1 MASKGPKGKTM
12 LNPTEFLEKVEFR
25 DAALMSFVVSAVI
38 VPTYDAVKHDLGITR
53 SEYLFLMC
61 LSHYP
66 VLTAQ
71 DVSRLSGRPRNSISR
86 AVHRMLAVGH
96 LARNPDP
103 SDARQARLSIT
114 ETGRALHR
122 QHAGAGLCRVKP
134 RRVELP
140 ECRTRV
146 EHHELNS
153 RGRKEHLHGLV
164 REQVCGDQ
172 RGFLMQ
178 ERQPMRMRPAQ
189 QACKFGEWEKADVT

>member
-53 SEYLFLMC
+53 SEYLLLMC

-114 ETGRALHR
+114 ETGRALHQEIAER
-122 QHAGAGLCRVKP
+122 LRVQQEAVLAPLNAKERATLVTLLSKIVSGQP
-134 RRVELP
+134 SVGSAEL
-140 ECRTRV
+140 
-146 EHHELNS
+146 
-153 RGRKEHLHGLV
+153 
-164 REQVCGDQ
+164 
-172 RGFLMQ
+172 
-178 ERQPMRMRPAQ
+178 
-189 QACKFGEWEKADVT
+189 